1 MTNIYDV
8 LSQLHTK
15 ATGSVEESVKEELAK
30 EAPPIAEARA
40 ILEAEADTEAGRG
53 TCGPEDPS
61 RDQDALDAPRQ
72 GKVKRRVSGGS
83 R

>member
-30 EAPPIAEARA
+30 EDPPIEEARA
-40 ILEAEADTEAGRG
+40 ILEAEMEEIIESGDEDTEGDDG
-53 TCGPEDPS
+53 E
-61 RDQDALDAPRQ
+61 
-72 GKVKRRVSGGS
+72 
-83 R
+83 